1 MTATDVADQGA
12 AAAAEPAP
20 AVTYPPARVA
30 WYTVFIMF
38 LLYVCSYMDRQV
50 LTMLVQ
56 PIKDDLKIS
65 DFQMSL
71 LMGPLFAVFYTTLGI
86 PAGWIADRY
95 NRRGLIAIGAGL
107 WAIATAGC
115 GMAMTYVQLAIA
127 RLSVGIGEATL
138 TPAAQ
143 SMIADQFP
151 PKRLSLALSVYML
164 GVTFGS
170 GLALGFSGLLVDWAG
185 NLAQQFA
192 PVIGEFRPW
201 QVVFFIVAAPTV
213 ILAPLVFTVRETRTR
228 AKGGVPVPAGAGKA
242 FIKDHWK
249 FLAPYYAGFGMTSI
263 AVYALSSWI
272 PAYMSRTFDI
282 SMAEIGAGFG
292 LMMFLA
298 TGAGQITWSIVVD
311 WLYSHGVK
319 DAHVRFH
326 LLTWL
331 LSVPAVV
338 YAFTVGSPTLFLLL
352 LGVFYLFTYAFQG
365 YSIAGL
371 QLVTP
376 TYFRGRMSAAYL
388 TYLNLIGLACGP
400 TAVGALTD
408 FVFKDTHMVGWAMA
422 IVVVACAPIG
432 MLLLWIAS
440 RQKKAMLARAEA
452 A

>member
-1 MTATDVADQGA
+1 MTA
-12 AAAAEPAP
+12 EAP
-20 AVTYPPARVA
+20 ASGYPPAKVA

-50 LTMLVQ
+50 LTMLVE
-56 PIKDDLKIS
+56 PIKADLQIT
-65 DFQMSL
+65 DFQMGL
-71 LMGPLFAVFYTTLGI
+71 LMGPVFAVFYTTLGI
-86 PAGWIADRY
+86 PAGWISDRH

-115 GMAMTYVQLAIA
+115 GMAGTYAQLAVA

-170 GLALGFSGLLVDWAG
+170 GLALGFSGVLIEWAG
-185 NLAQQFA
+185 ELARQFE
-192 PVIGEFRPW
+192 PFIGQFRPW
-201 QVVFFIVAAPTV
+201 QIVFFVVAAPTV

-228 AKGGVPVPAGAGKA
+228 VRGGVPIPQGAGKA
-242 FIKDHWK
+242 FIRDHWK
-249 FLAPYYAGFGMTSI
+249 LLTPYYLGFGMTSI
-263 AVYALSSWI
+263 AVYALSSWV
-272 PAYMSRTFDI
+272 PAYMSRHFDI
-282 SMAEIGAGFG
+282 SMAQVGVGYG
-292 LMMFLA
+292 LTIFLA
-298 TGAGQITWSIVVD
+298 TGVGQVLWSVVVD
-311 WLYSHGVK
+311 WLYDRGMR

-326 LLTWL
+326 MLTWL
-331 LSVPAVV
+331 LSAPAVAL
-338 YAFTVGSPTLFLLL
+338 AFMVDNSVLFLLL

-376 TYFRGRMSAAYL
+376 SYFRGRMSAAYL

-408 FVFKDTHMVGWAMA
+408 FVFKDTEMVGWSMA
-422 IVVVACAPIG
+422 IVTIACAPIG
-432 MLLLWIAS
+432 MTLLWIAA
-440 RQKKAMLARAEA
+440 RQKKAMLAQGALA
-452 A
+452 